1 MDNINEYKLNKLNNM
16 SKTKEINKLIVD
28 EIVDTLV
35 DNIIELTEHYMYE
48 IGDYTESND
57 KFVKDHDSI
66 CNEVIIE
73 LYNRIKK

>member
-1 MDNINEYKLNKLNNM
+1 MDNINELNKLNNM
-16 SKTKEINKLIVD
+16 SKTKEIKKLIVD
-28 EIVDTLV
+28 EVVDTLV

-57 KFVKDHDSI
+57 KFVKDHDTI

-73 LYNRIKK
+73 LYHRIKK

>member
-1 MDNINEYKLNKLNNM
+1 MDNINELNKLNNM
-16 SKTKEINKLIVD
+16 SKTKEIKKLIVD

>member
-1 MDNINEYKLNKLNNM
+1 M
-16 SKTKEINKLIVD
+16 SKTKEIKKLIVD

>member
-16 SKTKEINKLIVD
+16 SKTKEIKKLIVD

>member
-1 MDNINEYKLNKLNNM
+1 M
-16 SKTKEINKLIVD
+16 SRTKEIKALIVN

-57 KFVKDHDSI
+57 KFLKDHDSI

-73 LYNRIKK
+73 LYHRIKK